1 MLALGFILPIRDL
14 CRNPKAVGVSAHAT
28 EWMWSQD
35 NLQEP
40 AHHVGF
46 RDQARVVRPGVA
58 SRAVLLSV
66 NTFSQL
72 FVCLLFFSLE
82 IRYFREVQFLSAE
95 VSWKTRRF

>member
-1 MLALGFILPIRDL
+1 MSLLSLLALGFILPIRDL

-28 EWMWSQD
+28 KWMWSQD

-58 SRAVLLSV
+58 SRAVLLSIS
-66 NTFSQL
+66 TFSQL
-72 FVCLLFFSLE
+72 FRVLAFLFP
-82 IRYFREVQFLSAE
+82 
-95 VSWKTRRF
+95 